1 MNGRF
6 RSAVWPLV
14 LGSSLLLTACDKA
27 PPPVEKP
34 RPVKLVTIG
43 AASVQGLVE
52 LAGEVRAR
60 TESTLGFRVPGKIIA
75 RQVEAGQRV
84 HKGQVLAQL
93 DPRDYALAQSS
104 AESQVAAAQADVDVA
119 QAEYRRYQELRAKN
133 FVSELDLERKRVAA
147 AAAEARLAG
156 VKSGATLEGN
166 RLDDAVLRA
175 DADGVVTGVLAD
187 TGEVVAA
194 GQPVVALAIDG
205 SREIA
210 VEFPED
216 RTQLA
221 RMGRAEVTLWAQPG
235 VKYPARLRELA
246 AAADP
251 VTRTFRARYSVQAPA
266 NALALGQSAT
276 LRLILPAQK
285 GGARL
290 PTTAL
295 IEDHGQTKVFQF
307 DPVTGVLKSVPVT
320 VAGIDGNEVI
330 VAGLTSGAQVVVAGV
345 HVLSEGQKVRPLAAT
360 SK

>member
-1 MNGRF
+1 MNRRYPF
-6 RSAVWPLV
+6 AVLPLLV
-14 LGSSLLLTACDKA
+14 GASLLLSGCDKA
-27 PPPVEKP
+27 PPPEEKP
-34 RPVKLVTIG
+34 RPVKLVTVG

-60 TESTLGFRVPGKIIA
+60 TESPLGFRVPGKIIA
-75 RQVEAGQRV
+75 RHVEAGQRV
-84 HKGQVLAQL
+84 QKGQALAQL
-93 DPRDYALAQSS
+93 DPRDYALAQTS
-104 AESQVAAAQADVDVA
+104 AESQVAAAQADLEVA
-119 QAEYRRYQELRAKN
+119 QAEYRRYQELRTKN

-156 VKSGATLEGN
+156 VKSGAALEGN

-194 GQPVVALAIDG
+194 GQPVVSVATDG
-205 SREIA
+205 AREVA

-216 RTQLA
+216 RTPLA
-221 RMGRAEVTLWAQPG
+221 RIGRAEVSLWAQPG

-276 LRLILPAQK
+276 LRLVLPAQK

-295 IEDHGQTKVFQF
+295 IDDHGQTKVWQF
-307 DPVTGVLKSVPVT
+307 DPDKGVLKGVPVK

-345 HVLSEGQKVRPLAAT
+345 HVLSEGQKVRPLAAAP
-360 SK
+360 K

>member
-14 LGSSLLLTACDKA
+14 LGSSLFLTACDKA
-27 PPPVEKP
+27 PPPVERP
-34 RPVKLVTIG
+34 RTVKLVTVG
-43 AASVQGLVE
+43 AASVEGLVE

-60 TESTLGFRVPGKIIA
+60 TESTMGFRVPGKIIA

-104 AESQVAAAQADVDVA
+104 AQSQVAAAQADVDVA

-187 TGEVVAA
+187 TGEVVTA

-295 IEDHGQTKVFQF
+295 IEDHGKTKVFQF
-307 DPVTGVLKSVPVT
+307 DPVAGVLKSVPVT

-330 VAGLTSGAQVVVAGV
+330 VAGLTPGAQVVVAGV

>member
-1 MNGRF
+1 MKSRF
-6 RSAVWPLV
+6 QLTTGFLL
-14 LGSSLLLTACDKA
+14 LGSTLLLAACDKA
-27 PPPVEKP
+27 PPPEEKP

-43 AASVQGLVE
+43 AASVQGQVE

-60 TESTLGFRVPGKIIA
+60 TESALGFRVPGKIIA

-84 HKGQVLAQL
+84 RKGQALAQL

-104 AESQVAAAQADVDVA
+104 AESQVAAAQADLEVA
-119 QAEYRRYQELRAKN
+119 QAEYRRYQELRTKN

-156 VKSGATLEGN
+156 VKSGAALEGN
-166 RLDDAVLRA
+166 RLEDAVLRA

-187 TGEVVAA
+187 SGEVVAA
-194 GQPVVALAIDG
+194 GQPVVTLALDG
-205 SREIA
+205 AREIA

-216 RTQLA
+216 RTPLA
-221 RMGRAEVTLWAQPG
+221 RIGRAEVTLWAQPG

-276 LRLILPAQK
+276 VRLVLPAQK

-295 IEDHGQTKVFQF
+295 IQDHGQTRVWQF
-307 DPVTGVLKSVPVT
+307 DPAAGVLKGVPVK

-345 HVLSEGQKVRPLAAT
+345 HVLSEGQKVRPLATT